1 MSTAWRLLYNPD
13 GDAADILAYPS
24 ALAEG
29 RIGGKYM
36 LSKDQL
42 PDTLVIQGVKR
53 RGIIAGADVK
63 IDKKAAEAAGVDVAR
78 APRSGRRGA
87 QPADTISLS
96 ELMAGASKKFQPE
109 SVDPDSPAVILY
121 TSGTTG
127 KPKGVVL
134 THKNFYTQCDQ
145 VVRHVMT
152 VDQKDIF
159 VGVLP
164 LYHVYGLS
172 NGLVTSVFYQSSFVL
187 VPHYSPANLLAV
199 IDQNKATILI
209 AIPSM
214 YNHLLALARVRRTD
228 IPKSLKICVS
238 GGAPLPAA
246 VLKEFQDVFETRI
259 NEGYGLTETT
269 SSVSVNQFGE
279 NYRPGSI
286 GPPSHSVEMG
296 VVDDDGNLVP
306 DGEEGEIVIK
316 GDVVTPGYW
325 NLPGETA
332 AAIRDGWLYTG
343 DLGHRD
349 SDGYF
354 YITDRKKDLIIR
366 GGFNI
371 SPREVEEVLISHPA
385 VSDAAVIGAE
395 DSRGR
400 EIVKAYVSLLEGR
413 SATERELLDHCES
426 NLAPYKLP
434 KAIEFRESIPKSATG
449 KVLRKELREGFK
461 DERLIQQASSGDKTE
476 L

>member
-1 MSTAWRLLYNPD
+1 MSQTWRLLYNPE

-63 IDKKAAEAAGVDVAR
+63 IDKKAADAASVDVAR

-96 ELMAGASKKFQPE
+96 ELMASASKRLDPE
-109 SVDPDSPAVILY
+109 EVAPDDPAVILY

-134 THKNFYTQCDQ
+134 THKNFHTQCDQ
-145 VVRHVMT
+145 VVRYIMP

-172 NGLVTSVFYQSSFVL
+172 NGLITTIFYQAAFVL
-187 VPHYSPANLLAV
+187 VPHYSPANLLSAV
-199 IDQNKATILI
+199 EQHKATILI

-214 YNHLLALARVRRTD
+214 YNHLLALARVRKTN
-228 IPKSLKICVS
+228 IPKSLRICVS

-286 GPPSHSVEMG
+286 GPASHSVEMQ
-296 VVDDDGNLVP
+296 VLDEEGNPLP
-306 DGEEGEIVIK
+306 DGEEGEIVIR

-325 NLPGETA
+325 NLPEETA
-332 AAIRDGWLYTG
+332 ATIRDGWLHTG

-349 SDGYF
+349 ADGYF

-385 VSDAAVIGAE
+385 VSDAAVVGAE

-400 EIVKAYVSLLEGR
+400 EIVKAYVSLLDGQ
-413 SATERELLDHCES
+413 TTTDRELLEHCES

-434 KAIEFRESIPKSATG
+434 KVIEFRDTIPKSATG
-449 KVLRKELREGFK
+449 KVLRKELREDFQ
-461 DERLIQQASSGDKTE
+461 DERLIQRA
-476 L
+476 

>member
-1 MSTAWRLLYNPD
+1 MGQAWRVLYNPE

-63 IDKKAAEAAGVDVAR
+63 IDKKAAEAASVDVAL

-96 ELMAGASKKFQPE
+96 ELMAGASKKLEPE
-109 SVDPDSPAVILY
+109 TVTPDDPAVILY

-145 VVRHVMT
+145 VVRHIMP

-172 NGLVTSVFYQSSFVL
+172 NGLITTFFYQGAFAL
-187 VPHYSPANLLAV
+187 IPHYSPANLLAT
-199 IDQNKATILI
+199 IEKHKATILI

-214 YNHLLALARVRRTD
+214 YNHLLAVARARKTN
-228 IPKSLKICVS
+228 IPKSLRICVS
-238 GGAPLPAA
+238 GGAPLPAT

-286 GPPSHSVEMG
+286 GPPSRSVEMK
-296 VVDDDGNLVP
+296 VLDENGNTLP
-306 DGEEGEIVIK
+306 DGEEGEIVIR

-325 NLPGETA
+325 NLPKETA
-332 AAIRDGWLYTG
+332 TTIRDGWLHTG

-349 SDGYF
+349 ADGYF

-385 VSDAAVIGAE
+385 VSDAAVVGAE
-395 DSRGR
+395 DSRGG
-400 EIVKAYVSLLEGR
+400 EIVKAYVALLEGK
-413 SATERELLDHCES
+413 SATERELLEHCES

-434 KAIEFRESIPKSATG
+434 KAIEFRDTIPKSATG
-449 KVLRKELREGFK
+449 KVLRKELREGYR
-461 DERLIQQASSGDKTE
+461 DERLIQQA
-476 L
+476 

>member
-1 MSTAWRLLYNPD
+1 MSDGWRLVYNPK

-42 PDTLVIQGVKR
+42 PDTLVVQGVKR
-53 RGIIAGADVK
+53 RGIIAGADVR
-63 IDKKAAEAAGVDVAR
+63 IDKKAAEDAGIDVAR

-87 QPADTISLS
+87 QPVDTISLS
-96 ELMAGASKKFQPE
+96 ELMANASKKHTAE
-109 SVDPDSPAVILY
+109 SVEPDDPAVILY

-134 THKNFYTQCDQ
+134 THRNFFAQCDK
-145 VVRHVMT
+145 VVRHILPVDHKDT
-152 VDQKDIF
+152 V

-172 NGLVTSVFYQSSFVL
+172 NGLIMSVFYHCGFVL
-187 VPHYSPANLLAV
+187 VPHYSPGNLLSA
-199 IDQNKATILI
+199 IEQHKATILI

-214 YNHLLALARVRRTD
+214 YNHLLALAKVRKTN
-228 IPKSLKICVS
+228 IPKSLRICVS

-246 VLKEFQDVFETRI
+246 VLKDFQNVFETRI

-286 GPPSHSVEMG
+286 GPPSFSVEMQ
-296 VVDDDGNLVP
+296 VVNDNGTPLP
-306 DGEEGEIVIK
+306 DGEEGEIVIR

-325 NLPGETA
+325 NLPEETGA
-332 AAIRDGWLYTG
+332 TIRDGWLHTG
-343 DLGHRD
+343 DLGYRD

-385 VSDAAVIGAE
+385 VLDAAVIGAE
-395 DSRGR
+395 DNRGR
-400 EIVKAYVSLLEGR
+400 EIVKAYVALQDGA
-413 SATERELLDHCES
+413 SAAERELLEHCEA

-434 KAIEFRESIPKSATG
+434 KVVEFRESIPKSATG
-449 KVLRKELREGFK
+449 KVLRKELREGYK
-461 DERLIQQASSGDKTE
+461 DERLIQQA
-476 L
+476 

>member
-1 MSTAWRLLYNPD
+1 MSQAWRLLYNPE

-29 RIGGKYM
+29 RIAGKYM
-36 LSKDQL
+36 LSNDQL

-63 IDKKAAEAAGVDVAR
+63 IDKKAADAASVDVAL

-96 ELMAGASKKFQPE
+96 ELMAGASKKLDPE
-109 SVDPDSPAVILY
+109 TVEPDDPAVILY

-145 VVRHVMT
+145 VVRHVMP

-172 NGLVTSVFYQSSFVL
+172 NGLITTLFYQGAFAL
-187 VPHYSPANLLAV
+187 IPHYSPANLLAV
-199 IDQNKATILI
+199 IEQHKATILI

-214 YNHLLALARVRRTD
+214 YNHLLALARVRKTN
-228 IPKSLKICVS
+228 IPKSLRICVS

-286 GPPSHSVEMG
+286 GPPSQSVEMQ
-296 VVDDDGNLVP
+296 VLDEDGNPLP
-306 DGEEGEIVIK
+306 DGEEGEIVIR

-325 NLPGETA
+325 NLPEETA
-332 AAIRDGWLYTG
+332 ATIRDGWLHTG

-349 SDGYF
+349 ADGYF

-385 VSDAAVIGAE
+385 VSDAAVVGAE

-400 EIVKAYVSLLEGR
+400 EIVKAYVSLFEDR
-413 SATERELLDHCES
+413 TTTERELLEHCES

-434 KAIEFRESIPKSATG
+434 RAIEFRDTIPKSATG
-449 KVLRKELREGFK
+449 KVLRKELREGYR
-461 DERLIQQASSGDKTE
+461 DERLIQQA
-476 L
+476 